1 MSYFFNFPY
10 KTDWASL
17 LLFFF
22 FFLMDLQPKLILS
35 NYTAYKSI
43 APPGH
48 KHPRQ
53 NSSTHIRNVISIW
66 IIIVVDLV
74 S

>member
-17 LLFFF
+17 LLF

-43 APPGH
+43 ALLGH

-53 NSSTHIRNVISIW
+53 NSSTHFRNVISIW

>member
-1 MSYFFNFPY
+1 MSYFLNFPY
-10 KTDWASL
+10 KTDSASL

-22 FFLMDLQPKLILS
+22 FLMDLQAKLILS
-35 NYTAYKSI
+35 NYTTYKSI

-48 KHPRQ
+48 KHLRQ

>member
-1 MSYFFNFPY
+1 MSYFLNFLY
-10 KTDWASL
+10 KTDWVSL

-22 FFLMDLQPKLILS
+22 LMGLQAKLILS
-35 NYTAYKSI
+35 NYTTYKSI
-43 APPGH
+43 APLGH

-53 NSSTHIRNVISIW
+53 NSTTHIRNVISIW